1 MSKSMKKDN
10 ISQILLNIVM
20 LMFFGVLFVTGTFFD
35 EAVARTVFSPG
46 NTVIAVITSTGL
58 IPYFTAPMLFS
69 GALYER
75 AVHSS
80 QGKAVKVILCTVCV
94 LFTLGVGFIG
104 GGAICDRNC
113 FGMLFPSIN
122 RNNPVILLVSA
133 VLEYPLFFV
142 GYHFAKK
149 SEDKLLTQKIICL
162 FIILLTAFL
171 AMQVLKHTFHRPR
184 YRTVVLGYEGI
195 GFMPWYT
202 PFEGSEELA
211 ALYDINADEFLSF
224 PSGHSILSVSA
235 MYILP
240 SFMWLFPKLK
250 GRYSILALSGAVFGI
265 IIMTTRMILGAH
277 YLSDVSM
284 GAIIAAVLGLVNTI
298 IQQRISAKEAL
309 ANS

>member
-10 ISQILLNIVM
+10 ISQILFNIIM
-20 LMFFGVLFVTGTFFD
+20 LMFFGILFVTGTFFD
-35 EAVARTVFSPG
+35 EEIARTVFSPG

-58 IPYFTAPMLFS
+58 IPYFSAPMLFS

-80 QGKAVKVILCTVCV
+80 QGKAVKVILCTICV
-94 LFTLGVGFIG
+94 LFAVGIGFIG
-104 GGAICDRNC
+104 GGSICDRNC

-122 RNNPVILLVSA
+122 RNTPVILIVSA

-149 SEDKLLTQKIICL
+149 SEDKLLTQRIIWL
-162 FIILLTAFL
+162 FVILLTAFL

-195 GFMPWYT
+195 GFMPWFT
-202 PFEGSEELA
+202 PFEGSAQLA
-211 ALYDINADEFLSF
+211 ELYDINADEFLSF

-250 GRYSILALSGAVFGI
+250 GKYFPLALSGVMFGI

-298 IQQRISAKEAL
+298 IQQRISAKEAP